1 MDMKIHAHL
10 ANAIAAVVLTLGAAQ
25 AAIPGLGL
33 PTPCP
38 PNTSCTPGTPTLPPG
53 TCGPGAGGAT
63 CSGSGPASAPS
74 APVAG
79 VGAGNPI
86 NLITGNKYQREV
98 DMAPLPGVL
107 GLEIVRHYNSAFSRP
122 HHSTNLMGRGW
133 KLSYETELHA
143 SPTTLQVVQADGSR
157 IIFSRDPGKPG
168 LCESGTPADG
178 KIEVIKTRR
187 GEEFRWRWANGRELS
202 FNAAGKLVQILAP
215 SGEFVS
221 LQHDSQGRLFK
232 VTDPQGRSLRLN
244 YPDKQ
249 SAGANF
255 RGVQTIDSPVGSFT
269 YAYRTHAPGDKP
281 GTSAPLAILMLVAYP
296 TSAGTAA
303 LGRRYHYEDAT
314 HPTLLTGISIESA
327 SGGAQTT
334 VARYAS
340 YAYQADGRA
349 VHSTHASNVGAV
361 TLNYDQPGQTTVT
374 NSLGQATQFRHAII
388 GGQYRLLEVRG
399 AGCAG
404 CAAPNTRYNYDT
416 AGTLSEVSTIDS
428 DGKPVESTRTALD
441 ALGRALRVHKIAYV
455 NGVAQAPQLLV
466 RYEYAAGADTRP
478 TLIARPS
485 VVPGREHVTR
495 IVYNSS
501 GERLSVTESGW
512 APALRPGADP
522 TVLTRVTSYTYATIN
537 GRRLLT
543 QIDGPLANGASASP
557 RDSDITRIEYD
568 KLGNQITKV
577 IAPGMQTTTVA
588 ATDDIGRPTSVI
600 TPDGIDNRMEY
611 NRDGRVNK
619 LVKAGVAQ
627 WYTHAALGA
636 IESMTNATGE
646 RISFEYAASGQ
657 LVGIADGQRNRIRLS
672 WSTED
677 ELISRT
683 LLNPDG
689 SVAQDS
695 ELSRYVPDGTKES
708 RQISARNDAQAATAA
723 LSLAAQGLNAS
734 ILTAGREAHN
744 ATGVD
749 IAFDPAGRIAA
760 VQDGRDKRTSY
771 VYDDFGRI
779 LSITSPDSGV
789 TQYVWDAADRLLTKT
804 TGAGSV
810 DANKISYRYDLA
822 GRVIEQ
828 HTREGVTSIAY
839 GAQGR
844 PLSIT
849 YPGGSE
855 LFTYD
860 AATRLVSHTR
870 VIDGSK
876 WSTVYRYNELGQMVA
891 KTLPDGQVLVYRYN
905 SALHAKPGLLASIS
919 RQGLFGTTTLLTGLN
934 EKDDGYADQRYQLAN
949 GVDFVRK
956 LDRFGQIR
964 HIGSAGIWE
973 EHQARSAS
981 GLLER
986 RVVSSMGQ
994 MQTTGLSY
1002 DVLGRLKGI
1011 GHAGAQR
1018 DNSAR
1023 GYAYDPAGNLL
1034 SQVIG
1039 NAGTAFQVA
1048 SDSNRLVAAGQ
1059 GRETRYYAYNSA
1071 GSVTAVG
1078 DTAYA
1083 WDSQQRLAKVER
1095 AGKPVAEYAYN
1106 AFGERIKKISY
1117 AGNQKKVVY
1126 YFYDGA
1132 QLVAEAEPDNG
1143 AIAVTRQYLWMEE
1156 YGHARPIAML
1166 QQRGGTVRGMA
1177 GAALGAIPTE
1187 RMTSAGRA
1195 QQTEVFAI
1203 VADHTGAPRAL
1214 VNEQKQTVWR
1224 ADAAGFGELTVSAGS
1239 TVALNLRGSSQY
1251 FDTETGLHYN
1261 RHRYL
1266 DVASGRYL
1274 SADPSGQQG
1283 GINLYAFAAN
1293 NPVDNVDP
1301 LGLSSKPAGAVTTW
1315 SMEEKLRYVMEKAAV
1330 KFPGEVGD
1338 ALREM
1343 VSPTNLAI
1351 TAGVFVAWAA
1361 AQATPY
1367 GWAADIGLAGLGY
1380 LFLGKA
1386 VIDVIHATWDTAI
1399 LMINAKCEADLDKAS
1414 ETLAKGMSAALL
1426 SSGAFGAAKVAKI
1439 IKGALQKSAAVR
1451 AIIFDPKIAKHLKS
1465 PDGFTQ
1471 ERGISGGHNRDEF
1484 FKEGLAR
1491 GIKIIKTTPSNTPG
1505 ITTYEY
1511 RVPQRNPDNSIRKD
1525 ANGNVLYKEPKVPLK
1540 KTVYSPDFF
1549 TDQKM
1554 FDLGRKAAADGY
1566 HAARAQGKKDYDAT
1580 AGGVTFRVY
1589 IDEVTGAITNFHPK

>member
-1 MDMKIHAHL
+1 MAS
-10 ANAIAAVVLTLGAAQ
+10 V
-25 AAIPGLGL
+25 
-33 PTPCP
+33 PTV
-38 PNTSCTPGTPTLPPG
+38 
-53 TCGPGAGGAT
+53 
-63 CSGSGPASAPS
+63 
-74 APVAG
+74 PVAG

-122 HHSTNLMGRGW
+122 HHSTNLVGRGW
-133 KLSYETELHA
+133 KLSYETQLHA
-143 SPTTLQVVQADGSR
+143 GPTTLQVVQADGSR
-157 IIFSRDPGKPG
+157 IIFNRNPRNPG
-168 LCESGTPADG
+168 LCESSTPADG
-178 KIEVIKTRR
+178 RIEIIRTRR

-215 SGEFVS
+215 SGEFVT
-221 LQHDSQGRLFK
+221 LQHDSRGRLFK

-244 YPDKQ
+244 YPDKHTT
-249 SAGANF
+249 SAGF
-255 RGVQTIDSPVGSFT
+255 RGVQTIDSPVGRFT
-269 YAYRTHAPGDKP
+269 YGYHTPASADKP
-281 GTSAPLAILMLVAYP
+281 GASALLASLVRVGYP
-296 TSAGTAA
+296 ASTGTAA

-314 HPTLLTGISIESA
+314 HPTLLTGISIEST
-327 SGGAQTT
+327 GGTAQPT
-334 VARYAS
+334 VTRYAT

-349 VHSTHASNVGAV
+349 VHSTHAGKVGAV
-361 TLNYDQPGQTTVT
+361 TLSYNQPGQTTVT
-374 NSLGQATQFRHAII
+374 NSLGQVTQFRHAII

-404 CAAPNTRYNYDT
+404 CPAANTRYSYDD
-416 AGTLSEVSTIDS
+416 AGRLGEVSSIDS
-428 DGKPVESTRTALD
+428 EGRPLESTRTVFD
-441 ALGRALRVHKIAYV
+441 ALGRALRVQKITYS
-455 NGVAQAPQLLV
+455 NGVPNAPQWLA
-466 RYEYAAGADTRP
+466 RYEYGTGADTRP
-478 TLIARPS
+478 TLVAKPS

-495 IVYNSS
+495 FVHSDK
-501 GERLSVTESGW
+501 GELLRVTESGW

-522 TVLTRVTSYTYATIN
+522 SPLTRITSYAYATIN

-568 KLGNQITKV
+568 KGGNHIARV

-588 ATDDIGRPTSVI
+588 ATDDIGRPTAVI
-600 TPDGIDNRMEY
+600 TPDGIESRMEY
-611 NRDGRVNK
+611 DRDGRVTK

-627 WYTHAALGA
+627 WFTHAPLGA
-636 IESMTNATGE
+636 MASMTNATGE

-657 LVGIADGQRNRIRLS
+657 LVGIADTQRNRIRLA

-689 SVAQDS
+689 SVAQES
-695 ELSRYVPDGTKES
+695 ELSRYVPAGTKEGA
-708 RQISARNDAQAATAA
+708 QVDARRDAQVATAA

-734 ILTAGREAHN
+734 ILTAGREAHA

-749 IAFDPAGRIAA
+749 IAFDHAGRLAA
-760 VQDGRDKRTSY
+760 VHDGRNKRTSY

-779 LSITSPDSGV
+779 LGITSPDSGT
-789 TQYVWDAADRLLTKT
+789 TQYVWDAADRLLAKI

-810 DANKISYRYDLA
+810 DANKVAYRYDLA

-828 HTREGVTSIAY
+828 RTREGITNIAY

-849 YPGGSE
+849 YPGGRE

-860 AATRLVSHTR
+860 AAARLTSHTR
-870 VIDGSK
+870 MIDGGK
-876 WSTVYRYNELGQMVA
+876 WRTVYRYNELGQMVA

-905 SALHAKPGLLASIS
+905 GASHAKPGLLASIS
-919 RQGLFGTTTLLTGLN
+919 RQDLFGTTALLTGLN
-934 EKDDGYADQRYQLAN
+934 EKDDGYADQRYRLAN

-973 EHQARSAS
+973 EQQARSAS

-986 RVVSSMGQ
+986 RLVSSMGRVQ
-994 MQTTGLSY
+994 ATSLSY
-1002 DVLGRLKGI
+1002 DVLGRLDGI
-1011 GHAGAQR
+1011 GLAGNGRAT
-1018 DNSAR
+1018 SAR

-1034 SQVIG
+1034 NQVIG
-1039 NAGTAFQVA
+1039 KAGISYQVA
-1048 SDSNRLVAAGQ
+1048 ADSNRLVAAGQ
-1059 GRETRYYAYNSA
+1059 GNDARYYTYNSA

-1078 DTAYA
+1078 DTTYA
-1083 WDSQQRLAKVER
+1083 WDSQQRLVKVER
-1095 AGKPVAEYAYN
+1095 AGKPVAEYVYN

-1132 QLVAEAEPDNG
+1132 QLVAEAEPADG
-1143 AIAVTRQYLWMEE
+1143 AIALTRQYLWMEE
-1156 YGHARPIAML
+1156 YGQARPIAML
-1166 QQRGGTVRGMA
+1166 EQRGGTARAIA
-1177 GAALGAIPTE
+1177 GAALGAIATE
-1187 RMTSAGRA
+1187 RTTSAGRA
-1195 QQTEVFAI
+1195 QETEVFAI

-1224 ADAAGFGELTVSAGS
+1224 ADVAGFGELSVSAGS

-1251 FDTETGLHYN
+1251 FDDETGLHYN

-1301 LGLSSKPAGAVTTW
+1301 LGLTSKPAGAVTTW
-1315 SMEEKLRYVMEKAAV
+1315 SMEQKLKYVMEKAAV

-1386 VIDVIHATWDTAI
+1386 VIDVIHATWDTAT
-1399 LMINAKCEADLDKAS
+1399 LMMNAKCEADLDKAS
-1414 ETLAKGMSAALL
+1414 ERLAKGMSAALA
-1426 SSGAFGAAKVAKI
+1426 SSGAFAATKVAKI
-1439 IKGALQKSAAVR
+1439 IKGALQKSAAAR
-1451 AIIFDPKIAKHLKS
+1451 AIIFDPKIAAHLKS
-1465 PDGFTQ
+1465 PDKFSQ
-1471 ERGISGGHNRDEF
+1471 DKGISGGHNRDEF
-1484 FKEGLAR
+1484 FAEVLKR
-1491 GIKIIKTTPSNTPG
+1491 SVKIIKVIPSSTPG

-1511 RVPQRNPDNSIRKD
+1511 RVPQRNADQTLKRD
-1525 ANGNVLYKEPKVPLK
+1525 ASGNILYKEPSVPLR
-1540 KTVYSPDFF
+1540 KTVYDPNIF
-1549 TDQKM
+1549 TDAKM
-1554 FDLGRKAAADGY
+1554 FELGRKAAAAGY
-1566 HAARAQGKKDYDAT
+1566 ATAKAQGKRMYDAT

-1589 IDEVTGAITNFHPK
+1589 IDEITGAVTNFHPK